1 MCASVEGSFIT
12 NKNLY
17 SLIVRPTKGLG
28 EEGIWF
34 LLGILNSR
42 LVSSMYLEQ
51 VQQAT
56 KDDFPQVT
64 IADVLSLPCPGPSPC
79 VLRQVSLFARKMS
92 ALVPKLRTAKTDTE
106 RQTLQNA
113 VTATDRQIDALV
125 YELYG
130 LTPDEI
136 ALVES
141 GGGSAAV
148 DEEPRETGKRTVR
161 RRRPSDSASARLNLD
176 GD

>member
-1 MCASVEGSFIT
+1 MAAGTFIT

-17 SLIVRPTKGLG
+17 SLLIRKEAGLDEQG
-28 EEGIWF
+28 EWF

-42 LVSSMYLEQ
+42 LLSVLYLSQ

-64 IADVLSLPCPGPSPC
+64 IADVLALPCPKPESHNLKRVC
-79 VLRQVSLFARKMS
+79 MLAHKVA
-92 ALVPKLRTAKTDTE
+92 ALVPKLRQAKSEQE

-130 LTPDEI
+130 LTPEEI
-136 ALVES
+136 ALVE
-141 GGGSAAV
+141 
-148 DEEPRETGKRTVR
+148 RESK
-161 RRRPSDSASARLNLD
+161 
-176 GD
+176 